1 MAKTNRLYDDVVVKL
16 PIMIE
21 RGDRA
26 AVEAPEEVTA
36 GQEETNTDVIMDA
49 VDTITCNEDEV
60 GEPTI
65 DQETEEDKIVDTEIE
80 FEQN

>member
-26 AVEAPEEVTA
+26 TVEAPAEVTA
-36 GQEETNTDVIMDA
+36 GQEENNTDVTMGA
-49 VDTITCNEDEV
+49 MDTITCNEDEV

-65 DQETEEDKIVDTEIE
+65 DQETEEDEIVDTEIE